1 MKTLLDPQI
10 AMNRRENAP
19 QLASMA
25 DTVQSWVEALE
36 KVEASTLSFPKPANL
51 TSLLQECR
59 SLLTRMRNKQR
70 LFESGQ
76 ITVSVAGVEKSGK
89 TTMLQTLTG
98 ISALPTADE
107 RCTSVPCD
115 IVYTEGN
122 EDFLLEYHTEQSLM
136 ESVAL
141 PLWESLTAPDIW
153 QEGCPGMPPA
163 PSCLDAFV
171 TSTLPAVDAMCAEHK
186 IKYASTLDTLRVLQC
201 CIKSHRN
208 LLGTVGRMEGLG
220 ELGHFAGHATADNT
234 EVSAL
239 QPIIRRIVVHKKF
252 EGGSDTLRLCDTPG
266 FDDPNPI
273 ARRRTYK
280 TIAEESDMLVVVNR
294 PGVTPSI
301 TEPLAQF
308 ISDMKGLDV
317 DMPLRNRSVFFVNW
331 HKQLDPDKKN
341 ADIRRDKV
349 AAEGVFPEQA
359 IYGPTDVTD
368 AVEIA
373 RFMEHLNA
381 RMANELPAQD
391 RALLARFNEAVE
403 DVRARLRIE
412 VLNKLQ
418 ACCPP
423 MGEELADNLQSLF
436 LQWFDGKDG
445 ADAEEY
451 FYGRLKTRMNRLS
464 KGGSMQATVDRLQER
479 IQTEFRERAEGI
491 FNWVSQS
498 ITPEKCKDAID
509 AHEEPEDR
517 FLPELA
523 IQMNAAVNALTAAV
537 ENLGPD
543 IQAAVMNV
551 IAESLGEDVAGKLC
565 PGDSP
570 AKQLAALQEKVQE
583 AANGASAAENEAAFL
598 AENMREFAELSA
610 QMRYIMRYQLRPCLN
625 LLDPFRWHHERRAAL
640 LRQVRPILKPSQD
653 KELMAVAAEMELYE
667 KPGCHIPNKN
677 DAPAD
682 CYEFLYRVA
691 TFSVATLQAILF
703 SNSGKLQELMD
714 DFLAQASQALATQK
728 GCRDGWRR
736 ALMRQ
741 KHIILESQYREHMQ
755 RSAESREY
763 GNLLDSFKSAINQ
776 PSH

>member
-1 MKTLLDPQI
+1 MQSLLDPQI
-10 AMNRRENAP
+10 AKNRQDNAP
-19 QLASMA
+19 RLAAMA

-36 KVEASTLSFPKPANL
+36 KVEASTLSFPKPAKL
-51 TSLLQECR
+51 SSLLQECR
-59 SLLTRMRNKQR
+59 SLLARMRNKQR

-98 ISALPTADE
+98 ITALPTADE

-115 IVYTEGN
+115 IVYTEGE

-171 TSTLPAVDAMCAEHK
+171 ASPLPAVDAMCAEHK
-186 IKYASTLDTLRVLQC
+186 VKYSSTLDTLRAVQC
-201 CIKSHRN
+201 CLKSHRN

-252 EGGSDTLRLCDTPG
+252 EGGSDSLRLCDTPG

-317 DMPLRNRSVFFVNW
+317 DMPLRNRCVFFVNW

-368 AVEIA
+368 TEEMG

-381 RMANELPAQD
+381 RMANELPNQD
-391 RALLARFNEAVE
+391 RALLARFEDAVE
-403 DVRARLRIE
+403 DMRAKLRLN

-423 MGEELADNLQSLF
+423 MGEDLANELQNSF
-436 LQWFDGKDG
+436 TRWFDGREG
-445 ADAEEY
+445 ADTCEF
-451 FYGRLKTRMNRLS
+451 FYGRLKTGMNRLS
-464 KGGSMQATVDRLQER
+464 KGSGMRQKVEELRRR
-479 IQTEFRERAEGI
+479 IENEFNANAKAIYQWVRAFITEDNCRA
-491 FNWVSQS
+491 
-498 ITPEKCKDAID
+498 AIE

-517 FLPELA
+517 FLPALA
-523 IQMNAAVNALTAAV
+523 IQMNAAVNTLTSVV
-537 ENLGPD
+537 EDLGPS
-543 IQAAVMNV
+543 IQEAVMNV
-551 IAESLGEDVAGKLC
+551 ISEALGDSVAQKLC
-565 PGDSP
+565 PGND
-570 AKQLAALQEKVQE
+570 AAERLAALRKIVQGAAQSSSDEK
-583 AANGASAAENEAAFL
+583 NEAAFL
-598 AENMREFAELSA
+598 AENMLEFAELSA

-640 LRQVRPILKPSQD
+640 IHQVHAILKDASADQD
-653 KELMAVAAEMELYE
+653 IKAAADAIACYE
-667 KPGCHIPNKN
+667 TPDCHIPNKN
-677 DAPAD
+677 DEPRE
-682 CYEFLYRVA
+682 CFEFLQHVA
-691 TFSVATLQAILF
+691 IFSVATLQAILF
-703 SNSGKLQELMD
+703 SSSGKLQELMD
-714 DFLAQASQALATQK
+714 DFLAQASQGLATQQ
-728 GCRDGWRR
+728 GCRDGWRM
-736 ALMRQ
+736 ALIRQ
-741 KHIILESQYREHMQ
+741 KHIILEAEYSEQLQ
-755 RSAESREY
+755 RSNESREY
-763 GNLLDSFKSAINQ
+763 AALLDAFKNSIN
-776 PSH
+776 